1 MSFSS
6 KLQTKLQTIKLN
18 TVYMVSQSDAE
29 TAKQQAVCLT
39 KYTSKAGK
47 HSIIIRVN
55 KRTVA
60 VSAQAVARQGIM
72 QALANKRRHKGISK
86 FEYIFISGT
95 LTLLSRIQYKQDVY
109 AKSA

>member
-1 MSFSS
+1 
-6 KLQTKLQTIKLN
+6 
-18 TVYMVSQSDAE
+18 MVSQSDAE

-55 KRTVA
+55 KRTIA
-60 VSAQAVARQGIM
+60 VPANIVMEKGVIK
-72 QALANKRRHKGISK
+72 ALSIKRRYAGVSK
-86 FEYIFISGT
+86 FEYAFISSV